1 MQTEHGHLRHRRRLM
16 AARIRERAHK
26 ARLRARRARGKP
38 SLRAA
43 LRARKRAR
51 HARGNRVR
59 SLRRKVSHAQK
70 RALMSRHRARVAR
83 GASSTNPKEMRY
95 KVLYARRAARIARA
109 KLAREAHNKKVG
121 KSRARRNGCLK
132 WIWWPHSKSRNAK
145 KSWFSRRKLGAAVS
159 AARAA
164 WRRAHGFNAST
175 PNVGG
180 GRSKP
185 TKRGKVVWKANR
197 GFISMTH
204 TRNVLNLKAY
214 CVGAHSAMVTA
225 RKGNGQLSSLGTFLY
240 RFGVKKRTRNAFGEY
255 IALVKTYAR
264 FYKRGLGKYLLYR
277 MRRAMRYKGG
287 ILSWSKKHKLLVLNH
302 SRLGLRGQPKAF
314 RKWGVTARKF
324 KSEVVQVRKLN
335 AALRNAVKSRAKFK
349 HTACRCTATRRFRK
363 WGTCRKHFKYDKKS
377 WCQVNAKCP
386 KASHSKQGF
395 KWKYC

>member
-1 MQTEHGHLRHRRRLM
+1 
-16 AARIRERAHK
+16 
-26 ARLRARRARGKP
+26 
-38 SLRAA
+38 
-43 LRARKRAR
+43 
-51 HARGNRVR
+51 
-59 SLRRKVSHAQK
+59 
-70 RALMSRHRARVAR
+70 MSRHRARVAR

-109 KLAREAHNKKVG
+109 KLAREAHQKKRG
-121 KSRARRNGCLK
+121 KSRRGRRHGCLK
-132 WIWWPHSKSRNAK
+132 WIWWPHSRNAK
-145 KSWFSRRKLGAAVS
+145 GRWYKNKRYGAAVS

-335 AALRNAVKSRAKFK
+335 AALWNAVKSRAKFK